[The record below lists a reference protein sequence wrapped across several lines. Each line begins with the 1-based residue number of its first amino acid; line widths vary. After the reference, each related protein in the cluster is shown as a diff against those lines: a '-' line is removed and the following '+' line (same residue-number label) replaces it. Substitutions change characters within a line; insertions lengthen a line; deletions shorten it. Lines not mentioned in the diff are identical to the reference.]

1 MQSNRFVVALLAA
14 LAVAGAQA
22 LPAIAAETSADA
34 ALTGV
39 VTSAEEGA
47 MEGVLV
53 SAKKNG
59 TNITITVVTDAQGR

>member
-47 MEGVLV
+47 MPLSL
-53 SAKKNG
+53 SAREDRCRPVRNA
-59 TNITITVVTDAQGR
+59 NPCGRL